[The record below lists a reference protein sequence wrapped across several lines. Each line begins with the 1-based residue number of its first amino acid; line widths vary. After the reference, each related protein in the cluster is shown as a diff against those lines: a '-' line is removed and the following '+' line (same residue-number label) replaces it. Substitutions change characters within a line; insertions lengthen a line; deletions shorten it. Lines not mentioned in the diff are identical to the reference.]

1 MFEPIDF
8 DGYHGLNINFG
19 PNGQDILSNIVNKSK
34 LETPHK
40 TTFWLLLQKKKK
52 KKTFRLLSCS
62 TQTST

>member
-19 PNGQDILSNIVNKSK
+19 PNGQDILSNIFNKSK

-52 KKTFRLLSCS
+52 
-62 TQTST
+62 